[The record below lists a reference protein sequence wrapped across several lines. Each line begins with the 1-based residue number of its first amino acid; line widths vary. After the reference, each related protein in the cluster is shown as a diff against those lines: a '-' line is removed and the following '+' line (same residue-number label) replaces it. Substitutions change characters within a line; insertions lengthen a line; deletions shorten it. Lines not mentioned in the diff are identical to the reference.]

1 MNKNINGI
9 LTAVILAGCTAQKQ
23 TLYELP
29 SEMKPEVKTEYQ
41 KRSDEGYTLYRQNCA
56 GCHTKTEGGRTIIPD
71 FRAEQL
77 RGYEL
82 REANAKHESRL
93 GEDKLTTD
101 ELGKIMTFLTY
112 KKKNTAG

>member
-1 MNKNINGI
+1 MNRKGI
-9 LTAVILAGCTAQKQ
+9 LGAVILAGCVAQKEA
-23 TLYELP
+23 LYELP
-29 SEMKPEVKTEYQ
+29 PEMKPEVKTAYR
-41 KRSDEGYTLYRQNCA
+41 KRCEEGYTLYRQNCA
-56 GCHTKTEGGRTIIPD
+56 GCHTKAEGGRTIIPD
-71 FRAEQL
+71 FKAEQL

-93 GEDKLTTD
+93 GEDKLSTD